1 MTSEPLRFAYTSM
14 GTSWEVT
21 IWDEVDQTVF
31 SALRKEIIAQS
42 QKFDETYSRFKS
54 TSLISELS
62 KKKGIVEVPSDLIH
76 MLQIYKKLNALSDGI
91 LNPLVGFALSDIGY
105 DATYS
110 LQPKD
115 IVRTVPDFSKTVSII
130 DDTHIELHACALI
143 DLGALGKGFFVDK
156 IAAYL
161 RRQGLSRF
169 LVNGSG
175 DIYYSGAGTPLRA
188 GLEHP
193 ADPTKVIGII
203 EIDNGALCASASN
216 RRKWDTYHH
225 TLNPKTLTSPED
237 IIATWV
243 RADSAAMADGLCTC
257 LFMTRPEEY
266 AEINFEY
273 CLLNPSYAI
282 KRSAGF
288 QAELF

>member
-1 MTSEPLRFAYTSM
+1 MTSAPLRFAYTSM
-14 GTSWEVT
+14 GTSWEIT

-31 SALRKEIIAQS
+31 SALRKDIMAQS

-62 KKKGIVEVPSDLIH
+62 KKNGIFEVPRDLIQ
-76 MLQIYKKLNALSDGI
+76 MLEIYKKLNVLSGGI

-110 LQPKD
+110 LEPKD
-115 IVRTVPDFSKTVSII
+115 IIRAVPDFNDTVSII
-130 DDTHIELHACALI
+130 DDTHIELHAPALI

-156 IAAYL
+156 IATYL

-203 EIDNGALCASASN
+203 EIDDGALCASASN
-216 RRKWDTYHH
+216 RRKWDKYHH
-225 TLNPKTLTSPED
+225 TLNPKTLTSPEE
-237 IIATWV
+237 IIATWI

-257 LFMTRPEEY
+257 LFMTKPEQY
-266 AEINFEY
+266 AELDFEY